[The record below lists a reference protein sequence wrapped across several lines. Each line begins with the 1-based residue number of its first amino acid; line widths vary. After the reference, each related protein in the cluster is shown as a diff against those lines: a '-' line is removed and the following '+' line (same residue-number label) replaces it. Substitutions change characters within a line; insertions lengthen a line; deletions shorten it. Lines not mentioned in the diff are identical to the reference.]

1 MKSIL
6 HPLLLLST
14 VAAIAAAVS
23 ASPASP
29 AAPADPAAQLLQRHG
44 SIAVAN
50 VGEHIEAGS
59 FRVHVSARLGRP
71 DAVLPDGSWL
81 YHRRRVA
88 DSAATGT
95 LVVRFN
101 TGRVSELRLAAPA
114 LAAALPPAPADSPLV
129 AIK

>member
-1 MKSIL
+1 MKF
-6 HPLLLLST
+6 LLRHLIVLPAA
-14 VAAIAAAVS
+14 AAIAAAVS
-23 ASPASP
+23 ASPAD
-29 AAPADPAAQLLQRHG
+29 PADPAAHLLQRHG

-88 DSAATGT
+88 ASAATGT